1 MNREGRARAAK
12 GRHQTLACPS
22 LRQRIEWRLVNSNEF
37 GRLLPLPLR
46 RSLCENG
53 RMPSAAF
60 SRLRDFI
67 TTTMQISHV
76 YQPVMLRTLIDNGG
90 KASVSEIAKALL
102 AEDRAQL
109 DYYREITKRMP
120 GAVLRRRGVVDYQDG
135 AYSISGFDQVT
146 AAERHELIALCH
158 AKFDQFLEKRAD
170 PWSHRRKS
178 AGYVSGTLRYE
189 VLKRAAFRCV
199 LCGAS
204 AEDRALEVDHIV
216 PRNAGGSDD
225 LSNFQALCYSCN
237 AMKRDRDTTDFRCI
251 PALYRERSSGCIF
264 CNIGAARIVAENE
277 LMVAIND
284 AFPVTEGHSL
294 LIPKRHV
301 VSPNDL
307 FQPEVNAMWAL
318 AADVRA
324 ELSAADETIA
334 GFNFGS
340 NDGASAGQTVMHA
353 HFHIIPRQEGDVEK
367 PRGGV
372 RGAIPE
378 RQGY

>member
-1 MNREGRARAAK
+1 
-12 GRHQTLACPS
+12 
-22 LRQRIEWRLVNSNEF
+22 
-37 GRLLPLPLR
+37 
-46 RSLCENG
+46 
-53 RMPSAAF
+53 
-60 SRLRDFI
+60 
-67 TTTMQISHV
+67 MQISHV
-76 YQPVMLRTLIDNGG
+76 YQPVMLRTLIDKGG
-90 KASVSEIAKALL
+90 KASVSEVAQALL

-135 AYSISGFDQVT
+135 AYSISGFDEMI
-146 AAERHELIALCH
+146 AADRHELIALCH
-158 AKFDQFLEKRAD
+158 AKVDEFLEKRSD

-189 VLKRAAFRCV
+189 VLKRAAFRCE
-199 LCGAS
+199 LCGVS
-204 AEDRALEVDHIV
+204 AADRALEVDHIV

-225 LSNFQALCYSCN
+225 PSNLQALCYSCN
-237 AMKRDRDTTDFRCI
+237 AMKRDRDTADFRGM
-251 PALYRERSSGCIF
+251 AARYRERSDGCNF
-264 CNIGAARIVAENE
+264 CDIDRSRNIAENE
-277 LMVAIND
+277 LMVAIKD
-284 AFPVTEGHSL
+284 AYPVTAGHTL

-301 VSPNDL
+301 ASPNVL
-307 FQPEVNAMWAL
+307 YQPEVNAMWAL